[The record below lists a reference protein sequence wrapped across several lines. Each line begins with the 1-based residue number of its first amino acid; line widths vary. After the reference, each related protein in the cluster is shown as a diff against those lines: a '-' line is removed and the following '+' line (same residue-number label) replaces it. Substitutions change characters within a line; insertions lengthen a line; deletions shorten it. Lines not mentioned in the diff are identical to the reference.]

1 LIGVVLAAVLAAGAT
16 AAVKKSHAGGTL
28 VFGGTA
34 DPTLLDPALVS
45 DGESFRATEQMFE
58 TLVKLKPGTLK
69 LVPDLATKWAT
80 SNGGKTVTFTLR
92 KGVKFTDGTPFNA
105 KAVCANFNRWYNWT
119 GPFQDGGATYYYQAA
134 FGGFKKNESSNLS
147 APLYKSCQAKGSSTA
162 VVNLTKATGTFINWL
177 VLQAFAMQSPTAM
190 KKYGAD
196 EGTISGGAFKATGSY
211 GFSHPTGTGPYQF
224 VSWTIGQKLELKRN
238 PNYWGPKAKL
248 DRLIIRPISANTA
261 RLQALQTG
269 DVNAYDLAA
278 PQDVPTIQGN
288 SGLKV
293 VKRPAF
299 NVAYVTINSAHKPF
313 NNPLVRQA
321 VAYGLDRQSVVKNFY
336 YGTGKVAD
344 QFLPPGLFGWT
355 NKVQKYPYDPAKA
368 KALLQQ
374 AGLSLPVP
382 VDFWYPTGVSRPYM
396 PDPQRNFQA
405 FAASLENSGF
415 KVTVHSAPWRP
426 DYVAKVNSGDAGDLN
441 LIGWTGDFGDPDNFV
456 GTFFK
461 TYSPQ
466 FGWRNNQIQGLLQKA
481 AAETNLKKRTAMYQ
495 KASIMLSKAVPAVPY
510 VNATPALGAQKKVA
524 NLVATPT
531 GGVWFGDTSVGGQ

>member
-1 LIGVVLAAVLAAGAT
+1 
-16 AAVKKSHAGGTL
+16 
-28 VFGGTA
+28 
-34 DPTLLDPALVS
+34 
-45 DGESFRATEQMFE
+45 
-58 TLVKLKPGTLK
+58 
-69 LVPDLATKWAT
+69 
-80 SNGGKTVTFTLR
+80 
-92 KGVKFTDGTPFNA
+92 
-105 KAVCANFNRWYNWT
+105 
-119 GPFQDGGATYYYQAA
+119 
-134 FGGFKKNESSNLS
+134 
-147 APLYKSCQAKGSSTA
+147 
-162 VVNLTKATGTFINWL
+162 
-177 VLQAFAMQSPTAM
+177 
-190 KKYGAD
+190 
-196 EGTISGGAFKATGSY
+196 
-211 GFSHPTGTGPYQF
+211 
-224 VSWTIGQKLELKRN
+224 
-238 PNYWGPKAKL
+238 
-248 DRLIIRPISANTA
+248 
-261 RLQALQTG
+261 
-269 DVNAYDLAA
+269 VNAYDLAA
-278 PQDVPTIQGN
+278 PQDVPTIVGN
-288 SGLKV
+288 SNLKV

-355 NKVQKYPYDPAKA
+355 SKVQKYPYDPAKA

-426 DYVAKVNSGDAGDLN
+426 DYVSKVNSGDAGDLN

-481 AAETNLKKRTAMYQ
+481 ADETDLKKRTAMYQ

-531 GGVWFGDTSVGGQ
+531 GGVWFGNTSVGGE